1 LWRENAPSHIRQ
13 RIQRF
18 VFGKNLGF
26 VIAFSKRDIIFGVA
40 FDNPSED

>member
-1 LWRENAPSHIRQ
+1 VAGERPFTHSPA
-13 RIQRF
+13 IQRF
-18 VFGKNLGF
+18 VFRKNLGF